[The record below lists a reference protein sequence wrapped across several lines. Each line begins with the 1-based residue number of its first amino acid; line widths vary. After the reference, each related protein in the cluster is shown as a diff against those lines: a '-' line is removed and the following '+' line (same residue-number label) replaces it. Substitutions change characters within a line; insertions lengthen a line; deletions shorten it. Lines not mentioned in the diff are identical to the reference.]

1 MKKIIMLV
9 IVACGVA
16 HADDLFHTASCHGQI
31 ARGSS
36 CGSTSFAMLPT
47 PNLPSAVLNEVSH
60 SSRSAGLPSGM
71 EPVSTT
77 CPYQAN
83 QPSYRP
89 LAGNIP
95 ALRSMVNQIEAI
107 PNYQY
112 YPQLA
117 QAVDS
122 LRNTLNRIE
131 EHVKAN
137 IGG

>member
-1 MKKIIMLV
+1 MLV
-9 IVACGVA
+9 IALCGVV
-16 HADDLFHTASCHGQI
+16 HADDLFHTASCHQQI

-47 PNLPSAVLNEVSH
+47 PNLPSAVLNEISPRPQ
-60 SSRSAGLPSGM
+60 SGGLPSGM
-71 EPVSTT
+71 VPVSTT
-77 CPYQAN
+77 CPSQSG

-95 ALRSMVNQIEAI
+95 VLRSMVNQIEAI
-107 PNYQY
+107 SNYQY

-131 EHVKAN
+131 EHSKTN
-137 IGG
+137 